1 MPWRMVALSGA
12 FAGGVVATD
21 HFQLPANV
29 SALAGVAGTIGLLTA
44 WLRIRRAG
52 EPAKGDLLPQL
63 SGGVVILLL
72 AGTFAIGVADLGLR
86 SAALDRALVPRFSGK
101 VVLIEGTLASDLEPS
116 GRATGF
122 RLKVRSVERQRTA
135 ERVYVRLFGE
145 TTRVEL
151 GDAIRVEGKVRALD
165 AKNSFDA
172 HLKRKRVTAVLTGSA
187 DTAVLIGRT
196 RNPIL
201 NLAEHLRSRLE
212 EVAVKSMP
220 KADAGLLL
228 GLTIGDER
236 LIPDGVIE
244 EFRTTSLSHL
254 TAVSGANVAMVLA
267 AVILVLRAAGTSKRT
282 QIASGIATVL
292 FFAVITR
299 WEPSVLRATLMSI
312 VAGSA
317 FWFGRRSDPM
327 SGLLVTFLAL
337 TAADPFLL
345 WSVGFQLSFLAAAGI
360 ICFSPVLLAR
370 LKKWPRLLREALCVS
385 LSAQLGVAP
394 LLAFHFGH
402 LSLVSVPANVIAFPV
417 VAPITVLG
425 MGAGLLGSIF
435 VPAAIPLAFVARFFV
450 SLLRGVAS
458 AFADLPFAYVSL
470 PEINVTKLI
479 VVYVLIIAAMLW
491 LSGMRRVGSRVVVF
505 AAAFLIVALV
515 VPPAASEPP
524 SGLRLTFMDVGQ
536 GDAALIESPGGAR
549 VLIDG
554 GPDESLLAAH
564 LRRRGVRRID
574 LLVVS
579 HFHFDHAAGLQG
591 AFDAAEVRRSI
602 HPGVE
607 TPLIRRM
614 SYAEGATSASSGDS
628 FRIGDLL
635 LEILSPTP
643 TLREE
648 ASVESGARSGE
659 GSSLNDASLVIRIP
673 WAGSCALFT
682 GDIEEAGQQ
691 ELLEREKRAI
701 DCTIMKAPHHG
712 SARLEES
719 FVDAVDPEWV
729 PISVGRNDFG
739 HPSLT
744 AVKMFSDEGA
754 RVLRTDKQGDIVITV
769 DDAGGVY
776 QE

>member
-1 MPWRMVALSGA
+1 MPWRMVALCGV
-12 FAGGVVATD
+12 FAGGVVTSD
-21 HFQLPANV
+21 LVQSPLEISV
-29 SALAGVAGTIGLLTA
+29 LAGLAGAFALIAG

-52 EPAKGDLLPQL
+52 EPAKGDLLHPL
-63 SGGVVILLL
+63 SKGVVILLL
-72 AGTFAIGVADLGLR
+72 TGTFAVGFADLGLR
-86 SAALDRALVPRFSGK
+86 SAALDRALVPRFSGRA
-101 VVLIEGTLASDLEPS
+101 VLIEGTLASDPEPS
-116 GRATGF
+116 GKATGF
-122 RLKVRSVERQRTA
+122 RLKVRSVEERRAA
-135 ERVYVRLFGE
+135 ERVYVRLFGKPP
-145 TTRVEL
+145 RFDL
-151 GDAIRVEGKVRALD
+151 GDAIRIEGKVRALD
-165 AKNSFDA
+165 AKDSFDA
-172 HLKRKRVTAVLTGSA
+172 HLRRKRVTAVVTGSA
-187 DTAVLIGRT
+187 DSVKLIRES

-201 NLAEHLRSRLE
+201 NLAEHLRRRLE
-212 EVAVKSMP
+212 EACVRSMP

-236 LIPDGVIE
+236 LIPDEVVE
-244 EFRTTSLSHL
+244 DFRVTSLSHL

-267 AVILVLRAAGTSKRT
+267 AVILILRAAGTSKRA

-327 SGLLVTFLAL
+327 SGLLITFLAL

-345 WSVGFQLSFLAAAGI
+345 WSVGFQLSFLATAGI
-360 ICFSPVLLAR
+360 ICFSPVLLER
-370 LKKWPRLLREALCVS
+370 LKRWPRLPREALCVS

-394 LLAFHFGH
+394 MLAFHFGQ
-402 LSLVSVPANVIAFPV
+402 LSLVSVPANVIAFPL

-425 MGAGLLGSIF
+425 MASGLLGSIS
-435 VPAAIPLAFVARFFV
+435 VPAAIPLAFLARFFV

-458 AFADLPFAYVSL
+458 AFADLPFAFVSV
-470 PEINVTKLI
+470 PEVNVTQLV
-479 VVYVLIIAAMLW
+479 VVYVLIVAAMLW
-491 LSGMRRVGSRVVVF
+491 LSGLRRVGRQVVVL
-505 AAAFLIVALV
+505 AAAFLVVGLI
-515 VPPAASEPP
+515 VPPASSEPP
-524 SGLRLTFMDVGQ
+524 TGLRLTFLDVGQ

-554 GPDESLLAAH
+554 GPDEKLLASH

-591 AFDAAEVRRSI
+591 AFDASEIRRSV

-614 SYAEGATSASSGDS
+614 SYAKVATSSSSGDS
-628 FRIGDLL
+628 FQIGDLR

-648 ASVESGARSGE
+648 ASLESAAGSGE
-659 GSSLNDASLVIRIP
+659 GSGLNDSSLVIRIP
-673 WAGSCALFT
+673 WAFSCALFT
-682 GDIEEAGQQ
+682 GDIEERGQQ
-691 ELLEREKRAI
+691 ELLERERRSI

-739 HPSLT
+739 HPTLT
-744 AVKMFSDEGA
+744 ALKMFNVEGA
-754 RVLRTDKQGDIVITV
+754 RVLRTDKEGDIVLTV
-769 DDAGGVY
+769 DDAGSVSH
-776 QE
+776 E